1 MVAERGRELEQPATG
16 QWRERDPGGGGG
28 RGGEPIAEAV
38 VQRVDPD
45 VAEQHA
51 DRFVGRPLER
61 DPQGASHGSVGADK
75 IVRCDV
81 LGAVRTGQH
90 GPHPVGVLGEIER
103 LLQALLEDFAAEGDT
118 SAEASAHDPDF
129 TKPAAVEFHIE
140 QYRRFARRN
149 WPVLRAV
156 TQAALVDGEFA
167 RLANRFT
174 TGQLEEVVDHVDG
187 FGAAGLRLP
196 STPDVS
202 VAMMFLLIRAL
213 LEAVEE
219 GVLAVDDEQA
229 VAGLTRFVYRGLTGR
244 DY

>member
-1 MVAERGRELEQPATG
+1 MATGREQAGSRKQRSADTVQALKDAARRLFAERGYLNTKITDITAAAGRSAGSFYNHFEGKEQ
-16 QWRERDPGGGGG
+16 
-28 RGGEPIAEAV
+28 
-38 VQRVDPD
+38 
-45 VAEQHA
+45 
-51 DRFVGRPLER
+51 
-61 DPQGASHGSVGADK
+61 
-75 IVRCDV
+75 
-81 LGAVRTGQH
+81 
-90 GPHPVGVLGEIER
+90 
-103 LLQALLEDFAAEGDT
+103 LLRALLEDFAAEGDT

-140 QYRRFARRN
+140 QYWTFARRN

-156 TQAALVDGEFA
+156 TQAALVDEELA
-167 RLANRFT
+167 RLANRFAA
-174 TGQLEEVVDHVDG
+174 GQLEEVVDHVDG

-219 GVLAVDDEQA
+219 GVVAVDDEQA

>member
-1 MVAERGRELEQPATG
+1 MPAPRRLPWPRPARRRSGGSHAGPGTKITDITAAAGRSAGSFYNHFEGKEQ
-16 QWRERDPGGGGG
+16 
-28 RGGEPIAEAV
+28 
-38 VQRVDPD
+38 
-45 VAEQHA
+45 
-51 DRFVGRPLER
+51 
-61 DPQGASHGSVGADK
+61 
-75 IVRCDV
+75 
-81 LGAVRTGQH
+81 
-90 GPHPVGVLGEIER
+90 
-103 LLQALLEDFAAEGDT
+103 LLRALLEDFAAEGDT

-140 QYRRFARRN
+140 QYWTFARRN

-156 TQAALVDGEFA
+156 TQAALVDEEFA
-167 RLANRFT
+167 RLANRFAA
-174 TGQLEEVVDHVDG
+174 GQLEEVVDHVDG

-219 GVLAVDDEQA
+219 GVVAVDDEQA

>member
-1 MVAERGRELEQPATG
+1 M
-16 QWRERDPGGGGG
+16 
-28 RGGEPIAEAV
+28 

-61 DPQGASHGSVGADK
+61 DPQGASHGSGAAVGADK

-90 GPHPVGVLGEIER
+90 GPRPVGVLGEIER
-103 LLQALLEDFAAEGDT
+103 LLQALLKDFAAEGDT

>member
-1 MVAERGRELEQPATG
+1 MPAPRGASVAEAGAPKVRRVACGPRYQDY
-16 QWRERDPGGGGG
+16 RHHRGG
-28 RGGEPIAEAV
+28 RTVGGIVLQPL
-38 VQRVDPD
+38 RGK
-45 VAEQHA
+45 EQ
-51 DRFVGRPLER
+51 
-61 DPQGASHGSVGADK
+61 
-75 IVRCDV
+75 
-81 LGAVRTGQH
+81 
-90 GPHPVGVLGEIER
+90 
-103 LLQALLEDFAAEGDT
+103 LLRALLEDFAAEGDT

-140 QYRRFARRN
+140 QYWTFARRN

-156 TQAALVDGEFA
+156 TQAALVDEELA

-174 TGQLEEVVDHVDG
+174 AGQLEEVVDHVDG

-219 GVLAVDDEQA
+219 GVVAVDDEQA

>member
-1 MVAERGRELEQPATG
+1 MATGREQAGSRKQRSAETEQALKDAARRLFAERGYLNTKITDITAAAGRSAGSFYNHFEGKEQ
-16 QWRERDPGGGGG
+16 
-28 RGGEPIAEAV
+28 
-38 VQRVDPD
+38 
-45 VAEQHA
+45 
-51 DRFVGRPLER
+51 
-61 DPQGASHGSVGADK
+61 
-75 IVRCDV
+75 
-81 LGAVRTGQH
+81 
-90 GPHPVGVLGEIER
+90 

-140 QYRRFARRN
+140 QYWRFARRN

-174 TGQLEEVVDHVDG
+174 TGQFEEVVDHVDG

-229 VAGLTRFVYRGLTGR
+229 VAGLSRFVYRGLTGR